1 MTKRRRFTPEFQAQV
16 VLEVLTG
23 RQSPAEACRTRAAR
37 QIEILKRA
45 STLLDAA
52 YHQPRPDQ
60 DRPRREALQPRPDQD
75 RPRREALAELA
86 DQWPTYGYRRLT
98 VRLRRQGNPV
108 NTNRLRRLMHAL
120 GLCGEAPARRPR
132 TTGSLLSQ
140 HAGRRTDANVC

>member
-1 MTKRRRFTPEFQAQV
+1 MTKRRRFTPEFQAQG

-52 YHQPRPDQ
+52 YHQPRPD
-60 DRPRREALQPRPDQD
+60 ED

-86 DQWPTYGYRRLT
+86 GQWPTYGYRRLT

-108 NTNRLRRLMHAL
+108 NTKRVRRLMHAL

>member
-60 DRPRREALQPRPDQD
+60 DRPRREAL
-75 RPRREALAELA
+75 AELA
-86 DQWPTYGYRRLT
+86 GQWPTYGYRRLT

-108 NTNRLRRLMHAL
+108 NTKRVRRLMHAL
-120 GLCGEAPARRPR
+120 GLCGKAPARRPR

>member
-16 VLEVLTG
+16 DLEVLTG

-52 YHQPRPDQ
+52 YHQPRPD
-60 DRPRREALQPRPDQD
+60 ED

-86 DQWPTYGYRRLT
+86 GQWPTYGYRRLT

>member
-52 YHQPRPDQ
+52 YHQPRPD
-60 DRPRREALQPRPDQD
+60 ED

-86 DQWPTYGYRRLT
+86 GQWPTYGYRRLT

>member
-52 YHQPRPDQ
+52 YHQPRPD
-60 DRPRREALQPRPDQD
+60 ED

-86 DQWPTYGYRRLT
+86 GQWPTYGYRRLT

-108 NTNRLRRLMHAL
+108 NTKRVRRLMHAL
-120 GLCGEAPARRPR
+120 GLCGKAPARRPR

>member
-1 MTKRRRFTPEFQAQV
+1 MTKRRRFTPEFQAQG

-23 RQSPAEACRTRAAR
+23 RQSPAEACRTRAVR

-52 YHQPRPDQ
+52 YHQPRPD
-60 DRPRREALQPRPDQD
+60 ED

-86 DQWPTYGYRRLT
+86 GQWPTYGYRRLT

-108 NTNRLRRLMHAL
+108 NTKRVRRLMHAL

>member
-1 MTKRRRFTPEFQAQV
+1 MTKRRRFTPEFQAQG
-16 VLEVLTG
+16 VLEILTG

-37 QIEILKRA
+37 QIEILKGA

-52 YHQPRPDQ
+52 YHQPRPD
-60 DRPRREALQPRPDQD
+60 ED

-86 DQWPTYGYRRLT
+86 GQWPTYGYRRLT

-108 NTNRLRRLMHAL
+108 NTKRVRRLMHAL

>member
-16 VLEVLTG
+16 VLEILTG
-23 RQSPAEACRTRAAR
+23 RQSPAEACRTRAVR

-52 YHQPRPDQ
+52 YH
-60 DRPRREALQPRPDQD
+60 QPRPDQD

-108 NTNRLRRLMHAL
+108 NTKRVRRLMHAL
-120 GLCGEAPARRPR
+120 GFCDEAPARRPR
-132 TTGSLLSQ
+132 TTDSLLSQ

>member
-52 YHQPRPDQ
+52 YHQPRPD
-60 DRPRREALQPRPDQD
+60 ED

-86 DQWPTYGYRRLT
+86 GQWPTYGYRRLT

-108 NTNRLRRLMHAL
+108 NTKRVRRLMHAL

>member
-37 QIEILKRA
+37 QLEILKRA

-52 YHQPRPDQ
+52 YHQPRPD
-60 DRPRREALQPRPDQD
+60 ED

-86 DQWPTYGYRRLT
+86 GQWPTYGYRRLT

>member
-1 MTKRRRFTPEFQAQV
+1 MPHPG
-16 VLEVLTG
+16 L
-23 RQSPAEACRTRAAR
+23 R

-52 YHQPRPDQ
+52 YHQPRPD
-60 DRPRREALQPRPDQD
+60 ED

-86 DQWPTYGYRRLT
+86 GQWPTYGYRRLT

-108 NTNRLRRLMHAL
+108 NTKRLRRLMHAL

>member
-1 MTKRRRFTPEFQAQV
+1 MTKRRRFTPEFQAQG

-52 YHQPRPDQ
+52 YHQPRPD
-60 DRPRREALQPRPDQD
+60 ED

-86 DQWPTYGYRRLT
+86 GQWPTYGYRRLT

>member
-1 MTKRRRFTPEFQAQV
+1 MTKRRRFTPEFQAQG

-52 YHQPRPDQ
+52 YHQPRPDE
-60 DRPRREALQPRPDQD
+60 DRPRREALV
-75 RPRREALAELA
+75 ELA
-86 DQWPTYGYRRLT
+86 GQWPTYGYRRLT

-108 NTNRLRRLMHAL
+108 NTKRVRRLMHAL